1 MFIYLQKILVDL
13 DATTSDLN
21 TRTGALEEATVD
33 QETRLIV
40 AEENI
45 QGKDCLRSRFSQTHI
60 IGNID
65 IIANFVSP

>member
-1 MFIYLQKILVDL
+1 MVIYRQKILVDL

-21 TRTGALEEATVD
+21 TRTETLEEATVD

-45 QGKDCLRSRFSQTHI
+45 QGKDCLRSGFLQTHK

-65 IIANFVSP
+65 II